1 MTMASWSCWRW
12 KKRLWRGGVEMEKI
26 MKIIEWYYM
35 LGSFYKIIYETL
47 LTRNIILEN
56 ELNFKVECNFFLLN
70 SVFIKY
76 FI

>member
-1 MTMASWSCWRW
+1 
-12 KKRLWRGGVEMEKI
+12 
-26 MKIIEWYYM
+26 M
-35 LGSFYKIIYETL
+35 LGFFYKIIYETL

>member
-1 MTMASWSCWRW
+1 
-12 KKRLWRGGVEMEKI
+12 
-26 MKIIEWYYM
+26 M

-76 FI
+76 FIITQKIQNNLQNIFIITQNKPYLNYKQNII

>member
-1 MTMASWSCWRW
+1 
-12 KKRLWRGGVEMEKI
+12 
-26 MKIIEWYYM
+26 M

-47 LTRNIILEN
+47 LTINIILEN

-76 FI
+76 FIITQKIQNNLQNIFIITQNKPYLNYKQNII